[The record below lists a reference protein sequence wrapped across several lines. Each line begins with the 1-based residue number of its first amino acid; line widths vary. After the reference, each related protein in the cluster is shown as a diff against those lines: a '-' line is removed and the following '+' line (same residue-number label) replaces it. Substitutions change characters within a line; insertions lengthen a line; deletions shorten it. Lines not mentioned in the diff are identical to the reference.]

1 MVVVVVDTE
10 RLSFESPLLDSL
22 AVVEATAVADDDSR
36 AARRVVTIVTRRTW
50 GGVGRA
56 TGWSKNDDARV
67 VRSRRPAMTTI
78 AVDVDGIVVVF
89 VE

>member
-1 MVVVVVDTE
+1 MVGVDTE

-50 GGVGRA
+50 GGGGRA
-56 TGWSKNDDARV
+56 TGRSRNDDARV